1 MDYSIHT
8 ARQLAQALQGQ
19 RKDRQMTQK
28 ALGQQVGLLPKT
40 ISALESTPENCSIA
54 SLFKAL
60 SALNLE
66 LVLRPRESVQSKTSW

>member
-1 MDYSIHT
+1 MDYSIRT
-8 ARQLAQALQGQ
+8 ASQLGPVLQGQ
-19 RKDRQMTQK
+19 RKSRKLTQK
-28 ALGQQVGLLPKT
+28 TLGLQVGLLPKT

-66 LVLRPRESVQSKTSW
+66 LVLRPKGSVQSRATW